1 MNVLWKLTPRL
12 VPMLTVLVGLT
23 SALVFGSADFFGGL
37 ASKRIS
43 PIRVTAIG
51 AASGLIAL
59 FAAEAFIGGR
69 WSWEA
74 MLYGG
79 LSGVTGALAIT
90 LLYGCLAIGPM
101 SILSPLTA
109 LVSAFVPLMAGVIRG
124 ERLHVIGYVAIAIA
138 LVAVVLVGFV
148 KEQGAV
154 RPSLKALLMA
164 IGSGTMIGIF
174 LILIDLTPDDAG
186 LVPLIANRAVNGVV
200 MFAAIGV
207 LALVVHRHADR
218 ANNPA
223 AAVGMLSRGWKA
235 GFWLAAAAGV
245 IDATANSILLIGLRI
260 GDLSVMAVL
269 AALYPAGT
277 IILAAI
283 VLRERIAP
291 VQVVG
296 LALAL
301 VAAAMLALA

>member
-1 MNVLWKLTPRL
+1 MF
-12 VPMLTVLVGLT
+12 TVLVGLT
-23 SALVFGSADFFGGL
+23 SALVFGSADFVGGL

-59 FAAEAFIGGR
+59 LAAEALVGGR

-101 SILSPLTA
+101 SILSPTTA
-109 LVSAFVPLMAGVIRG
+109 LVAAFVPLTAGMLRG
-124 ERLHVIGYVAIAIA
+124 ERLPFFGYIAIGIA
-138 LVAVVLVGFV
+138 LIAVVLVGFV

-164 IGSGTMIGIF
+164 VGSGSMIGVF

-186 LVPLIANRAVNGVV
+186 LVPLIANRAVNGIV
-200 MFAAIGV
+200 MFAVIGV
-207 LALVVHRHADR
+207 IALIMLKR
-218 ANNPA
+218 PA
-223 AAVGMLSRGWKA
+223 VDAEPGAPVGMLSRGWKA
-235 GFWLAAAAGV
+235 GFWLAAVAGV
-245 IDATANSILLIGLRI
+245 VDAAANSILLVGLRL

-296 LALAL
+296 LVLAL
-301 VAAAMLALA
+301 VAAGMLALA

>member
-1 MNVLWKLTPRL
+1 
-12 VPMLTVLVGLT
+12 MLTVVVGLT
-23 SALVFGSADFFGGL
+23 SALIFGAADFFGGV
-37 ASKRIS
+37 AAKRMS
-43 PIRVTAIG
+43 PLRVTAIG
-51 AASGLIAL
+51 AVSGLLIL
-59 FAAEAFIGGR
+59 LAAEALVGGR

-79 LSGVTGALAIT
+79 ISGVTGALAIT
-90 LLYGCLAIGPM
+90 LLYACLAIGPM

-109 LVSAFVPLMAGVIRG
+109 LVAAFVPLVAGLLRG
-124 ERLHVIGYVAIAIA
+124 ERLPFFGYIALGIA

-148 KEQGAV
+148 KEEGAV

-164 IGSGTMIGIF
+164 TTSGALIGVF

-200 MFAAIGV
+200 MFTVIGV
-207 LALVVHRHADR
+207 LALVILRR
-218 ANNPA
+218 TENNTGAPSGTPA
-223 AAVGMLSRGWKA
+223 TIGMLSGGWRA
-235 GFWLAAAAGV
+235 GFWLAAAAGMV
-245 IDATANSILLIGLRI
+245 DATANAVLLIGLRI

-291 VQVVG
+291 VQIVG
-296 LALAL
+296 LVLAL

>member
-1 MNVLWKLTPRL
+1 
-12 VPMLTVLVGLT
+12 MLTVLFGVT
-23 SALVFGSADFFGGL
+23 SALIFGSADFVGGV
-37 ASKRIS
+37 ASKRMS

-51 AASGLIAL
+51 AVSGLIAL
-59 FAAEAFIGGR
+59 VIAEVFVGGR

-79 LSGVTGALAIT
+79 LTGITGAFAIT

-101 SILSPLTA
+101 SILSPTTA
-109 LVSAFVPLMAGVIRG
+109 LVAAFVPLTVGMLRG
-124 ERLHVIGYVAIAIA
+124 ERLPFFGYIAIGIA
-138 LVAVVLVGFV
+138 LIAVVLVGFV

-164 IGSGTMIGIF
+164 VGSGSLIGVF
-174 LILIDLTPDDAG
+174 LILMDMTPDDAG
-186 LVPLIANRAVNGVV
+186 LVPLIANRAVNGFV
-200 MFAAIGV
+200 MFAVIGV
-207 LALVVHRHADR
+207 IALTVHRRSKGVAD
-218 ANNPA
+218 PA
-223 AAVGMLSRGWKA
+223 APVGMLSRGWKA
-235 GFWLAAAAGV
+235 GFWLAAAAGIV
-245 IDATANSILLIGLRI
+245 DATANSVLLIGLRL

-296 LALAL
+296 LVLAL
-301 VAAAMLALA
+301 VAAGMLALA